1 MYKYIC
7 TCLGIAR
14 PGVKSGMSRSLIGC
28 SKISSIPSPLLWDC
42 ATHSFRFAELVLLAL
57 FCFTAGCICGSVL
70 TAQFLSPK
78 LRTVL
83 SRLIVRCGL
92 STTINI
98 CQSSRRRPRR
108 VGAEPIPQPLTVSSD
123 PPPLYLLIQNKL
135 VDLVGFS
142 GEDRIRR
149 AFSFGQTDC
158 EAALLG
164 SYQKPVDRFPLKS
177 CFYVILTIQ
186 TETGP
191 RS

>member
-7 TCLGIAR
+7 TCLGIVFAR

-78 LRTVL
+78 LRAVL
-83 SRLIVRCGL
+83 SRLIVRWGL

-108 VGAEPIPQPLTVSSD
+108 VGAGWAHSATSHRVFWSSSSV
-123 PPPLYLLIQNKL
+123 PAYSEQIGWSG
-135 VDLVGFS
+135 GFQ
-142 GEDRIRR
+142 RR
-149 AFSFGQTDC
+149 
-158 EAALLG
+158 
-164 SYQKPVDRFPLKS
+164 
-177 CFYVILTIQ
+177 
-186 TETGP
+186 GP
-191 RS
+191 H